1 MEEKISKQFAHA
13 YHGSMVYSGTEE
25 IQEQKI
31 RVEMLTDILVKVSFE
46 TEIGTVVF
54 RAIVSDHD
62 EGNLLFIQNRVTG
75 EYIIQGVSGF
85 VYKKP
90 NVHGGFVKNLNSF
103 YFHLRMDFFNGT
115 TREYY
120 FVGQETV
127 EESVYAKVNN
137 STKAVA

>member
-1 MEEKISKQFAHA
+1 MEAKKSKLFAHT

-25 IQEQKI
+25 IIEQKI

-54 RAIVSDHD
+54 RAIASNHQ

-75 EYIIQGVSGF
+75 EYILQGVSGF

-90 NVHGGFVKNLNSF
+90 NVHGGFVDKLDSF
-103 YFHLRMDFFNGT
+103 YFHLRMDFFSGT

-120 FVGQETV
+120 FVGQESV
-127 EESVYAKVNN
+127 KESVYALTNKLD
-137 STKAVA
+137 KASA